1 MNARLRSFVERELA
15 TPVSAPIAGMAAQ
28 LAATLGGRAVLFYG
42 SALRTG
48 DMDGVL
54 DFYVLTDRARGSPLR
69 RLGMRW
75 LWPDVSFHEVII
87 EGVTLRAKVA
97 TMPLATFEKATRGS
111 FIDTTI
117 WTRFVQPSALVWCAD
132 EATGSRVVGAIG
144 DAAITAAR
152 FAAVLGPERGA
163 PREYWQALFRETYR
177 AEMRVEAPGRE
188 QQILVYDPARYET
201 LLPIAW
207 DAGEVAHSAEA
218 GIVAPQLP
226 FATYRALS
234 QAWLVRVRA
243 GKALNIARLIKAAF
257 TFDGAA
263 RYGLWKVQRHTGI
276 SVELTPWREAHPVM
290 AAPAVLWRVM
300 RARAS

>member
-1 MNARLRSFVERELA
+1 MNTLVQFVEHELA
-15 TPVSAPIAGMAAQ
+15 TPVAARIAGMAAQ
-28 LAATLGGRAVLFYG
+28 LAAQLNGRAVLFYG

-54 DFYVLTDRARGSPLR
+54 DFYVLTDRARGSLLR
-69 RLGMRW
+69 RAGMRW
-75 LWPDVSFHEVII
+75 LWPDVSFHEIVVD
-87 EGVTLRAKVA
+87 GLTLRAKVA
-97 TMPLATFEKATRGS
+97 TMPLATFEQATRGS

-117 WTRFVQPSALVWCAD
+117 WTRFVQPSALVWRAD
-132 EATGSRVVGAIG
+132 DVVARRVVRAIG

-152 FAAVLGPERGA
+152 FAAVLGPEQA
-163 PREYWQALFRETYR
+163 TPRDYWLALFRETYR

-188 QQILVYDPARYET
+188 QQILVYDPARYER

-207 DAGEVAHSAEA
+207 AAGDVAYAEQD
-218 GIVAPQLP
+218 GRLAPRLP
-226 FATYRALS
+226 FETCRTLT

-276 SVELTPWREAHPVM
+276 DVELTPWREAHPVL

>member
-1 MNARLRSFVERELA
+1 MSELAAFVERELA
-15 TPVSAPIAGMAAQ
+15 TPVAARIASMAEQ
-28 LAATLGGRAVLFYG
+28 LAEQLNGRAVLFYG

-54 DFYVLTDRARGSPLR
+54 DFYVLTENGGGSLLR
-69 RLGMRW
+69 RAGMRW
-75 LWPDVSFHEVII
+75 LWPDVSFHEIVVD
-87 EGVTLRAKVA
+87 GLTLRAKVA
-97 TMPLATFEKATRGS
+97 TMPLATFEQATRGS
-111 FIDTTI
+111 FVDTTI
-117 WTRFVQPSALVWCAD
+117 WTRFVQPSALVWRGDDTIAH
-132 EATGSRVVGAIG
+132 RVVRAIG

-152 FAAVLGPERGA
+152 FAAVLGPPEGKTRD
-163 PREYWQALFRETYR
+163 YWLALFRETYR

-207 DAGEVAHSAEA
+207 AAGSVAFTDD
-218 GIVAPQLP
+218 GDRVAPRLP
-226 FATYRALS
+226 FHAYRALT
-234 QAWLVRVRA
+234 QAWLVRVHA

-276 SVELTPWREAHPVM
+276 AVELTPWREAHPVL
-290 AAPAVLWRVM
+290 AAPSVLWRVM
-300 RARAS
+300 RAPAR